1 MGEPLD
7 KAGARDIY
15 YLPIAWKVKS
25 SKMSKFERTVKIKER
40 SGGVYP
46 RLIFTGDK
54 AWAGTSPAPTNECSG
69 EVYPRLVGLK
79 VP

>member
-1 MGEPLD
+1 MPKL
-7 KAGARDIY
+7 
-15 YLPIAWKVKS
+15 
-25 SKMSKFERTVKIKER
+25 ERTVRIS

-46 RLIFTGDK
+46 RLSFTGDK

-69 EVYPRLVGLK
+69 EAYPRLVGVK

>member
-1 MGEPLD
+1 
-7 KAGARDIY
+7 
-15 YLPIAWKVKS
+15 
-25 SKMSKFERTVKIKER
+25 MSKIERTVRIR
-40 SGGVYP
+40 QCDGGVYH
-46 RLIFTGDK
+46 RFVFTGDK